1 MMVRTMTS
9 CVDGMKPTVVG
20 GVSVAA
26 GRSAGANPLQRLIRI
41 VRENDELLGRLET
54 LGRRLGQARAYADD
68 ASSNPTLAAGLV
80 EHARAGYAKVLEQL
94 RSNRVE
100 ALGILRAC
108 GHRDAC

>member
-1 MMVRTMTS
+1 MVRTMTACMS
-9 CVDGMKPTVVG
+9 GMRSTIVG
-20 GVSVAA
+20 GASVAA

-41 VRENDELLGRLET
+41 VRENDELLGRLAV
-54 LGRRLGQARAYADD
+54 LGRRLGQSRAYADD
-68 ASSNPTLAAGLV
+68 PRSNPSLSAALI

-108 GHRDAC
+108 GHGDES